1 MEDSLTQAAQTA
13 PVRAPTRLLSLPF
26 MLVTAATLAYFF
38 GVGATLPVFPRYV
51 EEALGGSAVG
61 VGIVV
66 GAFGVTAVVLRPLAG
81 RWSDRSG
88 RRWLLVAGAAVV
100 GVSVAGYHVAANVPV
115 LVLMRLVTGAGE
127 AAFWVAAA
135 AVVGD
140 LAPAERRGEAVSLF
154 SLALYGGLAI
164 GPLVGEA
171 LFVRWGF
178 GPVWGVSAAA
188 CLVAA
193 AVATATPETRPE
205 EVAAAGSGGAGGFV
219 HRRAML
225 PGAALAAIIWGL
237 AAYTTFMPLYAVDV
251 GLSGS
256 RYLFLLYAGIVLVIR
271 SAGSRLPD
279 RLGPGRA
286 GSLSLSATAAG
297 LLLIAAWTS
306 PAGLYAGTA
315 LFAVGQGLGFPAL
328 MTVVVNSALP
338 AERGA
343 AVGTFMAFFDLAF
356 ALGPIT
362 LGWVAH
368 GAGYGGVFVASA
380 AITLLGLVPL
390 AAALRQARAAP

>member
-1 MEDSLTQAAQTA
+1 
-13 PVRAPTRLLSLPF
+13 
-26 MLVTAATLAYFF
+26 
-38 GVGATLPVFPRYV
+38 
-51 EEALGGSAVG
+51 
-61 VGIVV
+61 
-66 GAFGVTAVVLRPLAG
+66 
-81 RWSDRSG
+81 
-88 RRWLLVAGAAVV
+88 
-100 GVSVAGYHVAANVPV
+100 
-115 LVLMRLVTGAGE
+115 
-127 AAFWVAAA
+127 
-135 AVVGD
+135 
-140 LAPAERRGEAVSLF
+140 
-154 SLALYGGLAI
+154 
-164 GPLVGEA
+164 
-171 LFVRWGF
+171 
-178 GPVWGVSAAA
+178 
-188 CLVAA
+188 
-193 AVATATPETRPE
+193 
-205 EVAAAGSGGAGGFV
+205 
-219 HRRAML
+219 ML

-368 GAGYGGVFVASA
+368 SAGYGGVFVASA

>member
-1 MEDSLTQAAQTA
+1 LTHTAQAAPVQT
-13 PVRAPTRLLSLPF
+13 PTRLLSMPF
-26 MLVTAATLAYFF
+26 VLVAAATLAYFF
-38 GVGATLPVFPRYV
+38 AVGTTLPVFPRYV
-51 EEALGGSAVG
+51 EEALGGSAVS
-61 VGIVV
+61 VGIAA
-66 GAFGVTAVVLRPLAG
+66 GAFGVSAVVLRPLAG

-100 GVSVAGYHVAANVPV
+100 GVSVAGYNVAANVPT
-115 LVLMRLVTGAGE
+115 LVLLRLVSGAGE

-140 LAPAERRGEAVSLF
+140 LAPPERRGEAVSLF
-154 SLALYGGLAI
+154 SLALYGGLAL

-171 LFVRWGF
+171 LFIRWGF
-178 GPVWGVSAAA
+178 GPVWAVTAVA

-193 AVATATPETRPE
+193 AVATAVPETRPE
-205 EVAAAGSGGAGGFV
+205 ELAAAPRSGFV
-219 HRRAML
+219 HSPSLL

-237 AAYTTFMPLYAVDV
+237 AAFTTFMPLYAVDI

-256 RYLFLLYAGIVLVIR
+256 RYLFLVYAGIVLVIR
-271 SAGSRLPD
+271 SAGARLPD

-286 GSLSLSATAAG
+286 VSLSLSATAAG
-297 LLLIAAWTS
+297 LLLIAVWTT
-306 PAGLYAGTA
+306 PAGLFAGTA

-328 MTVVVNSALP
+328 MTLVVNSALP
-338 AERGA
+338 TERGA
-343 AVGTFMAFFDLAF
+343 AVGTFMAFFDLAL

-368 GAGYGGVFVASA
+368 GAGYGGAFAAGA

-390 AAALRQARAAP
+390 AAALRQVRS

>member
-1 MEDSLTQAAQTA
+1 MRVA
-13 PVRAPTRLLSLPF
+13 TRLLSLPF
-26 MLVTAATLAYFF
+26 MLVTAATFAYFF
-38 GVGATLPVFPRYV
+38 AVGTTLPVFPRYV
-51 EEALGGSAVG
+51 EEALGGSPVG

-100 GVSVAGYHVAANVPV
+100 GVSVAGYHVAANVPT
-115 LVLMRLVTGAGE
+115 LVLLRLVTGAGE

-140 LAPAERRGEAVSLF
+140 LAPPERRGEAVSLF
-154 SLALYGGLAI
+154 SLALYGGLAA
-164 GPLVGEA
+164 GPMVGEA
-171 LFVRWGF
+171 LFARWGF
-178 GPVWGVSAAA
+178 GPVWAVSAVA

-205 EVAAAGSGGAGGFV
+205 GAAAAQPGSFV

-237 AAYTTFMPLYAVDV
+237 AAFTAFMPLYAVDV
-251 GLSGS
+251 GLGGS

-271 SAGSRLPD
+271 SAGARLPD
-279 RLGPGRA
+279 RLGAGRA

-297 LLLIAAWTS
+297 LVLIALWTT

-328 MTVVVNSALP
+328 MTLVVNSAKP

-356 ALGPIT
+356 AVGPIT

-368 GAGYGGVFVASA
+368 SAGYGGVFGASA

-390 AAALRQARAAP
+390 VAALRQTRAAA